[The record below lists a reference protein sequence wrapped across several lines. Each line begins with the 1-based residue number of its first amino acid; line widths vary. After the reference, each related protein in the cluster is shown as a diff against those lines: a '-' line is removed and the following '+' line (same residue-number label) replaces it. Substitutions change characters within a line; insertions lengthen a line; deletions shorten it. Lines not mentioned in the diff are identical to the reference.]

1 MISWPCIFAVYSFIL
16 GSTMKLNEKTQ
27 DKKCIV
33 KLIMLIIYNNI
44 YTLSGLIFAW
54 TYFRECRP

>member
-33 KLIMLIIYNNI
+33 KLIMLIIYI
-44 YTLSGLIFAW
+44 YI
-54 TYFRECRP
+54 YIP